1 MFVRFARIVAR
12 FALLALISMSF
23 SRTRIPDLKW
33 QISPCKLRAGEVGE
47 GQLKLGLK
55 VLAPISPACDLKNDI

>member
-1 MFVRFARIVAR
+1 
-12 FALLALISMSF
+12 
-23 SRTRIPDLKW
+23 
-33 QISPCKLRAGEVGE
+33 LRAGEVGE